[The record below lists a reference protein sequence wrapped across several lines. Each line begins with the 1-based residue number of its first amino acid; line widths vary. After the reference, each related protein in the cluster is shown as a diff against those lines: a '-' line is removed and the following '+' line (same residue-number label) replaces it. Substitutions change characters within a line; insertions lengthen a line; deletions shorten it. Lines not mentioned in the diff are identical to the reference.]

1 MGAGRGPAEEPREI
15 VARGCCALGVP
26 GPSEAWRRVDE
37 VGGLGGCGFNRRRL
51 FGSFDGERGGRRGFR
66 SDDWEA
72 LVGLPLVTRLER
84 TGELVTIGAVV
95 LSGEGFR

>member
-1 MGAGRGPAEEPREI
+1 M

-37 VGGLGGCGFNRRRL
+37 VWGRVVCGFKRRR
-51 FGSFDGERGGRRGFR
+51 FVASVDGERGGRRGLR

-72 LVGLPLVTRLER
+72 LVGLPLVTRLGR
-84 TGELVTIGAVV
+84 MGELVTSGAAV
-95 LSGEGFR
+95 LSGEGCR